1 MFDRLNIFISIIAG
15 IVYTIFT
22 LVKGERLAIW
32 LPNIIIVLVLFYILG
47 TIFKRYLKKNVIDEF
62 VDDYVD
68 DDEYFEDDSEKLESN
83 KNLFDDLS
91 DD

>member
-68 DDEYFEDDSEKLESN
+68 DDEYLEDDSEKLESN